1 MKRRDLTPGRE
12 GGRGS
17 KRIGVFK
24 ERGRKWEEEDKR
36 EDGDEDEDGRLR
48 EKRRR

>member
-17 KRIGVFK
+17 KRIGLSK
-24 ERGRKWEEEDKR
+24 REGGNGRREKR
-36 EDGDEDEDGRLR
+36 EDGDEDGRLR